1 MVEYKVQHLNQV
13 FHALA
18 DPTRRQLLH
27 SIAKQSVCNVTELAA
42 PFSIS
47 LNAISK
53 HLKILERAKL
63 IKRQK
68 KGRIHYF
75 VFERRA
81 LKEATKVINQLEQ
94 YWEARL
100 DALENHF
107 KAKKIGE

>member
-1 MVEYKVQHLNQV
+1 MVEYKVQHLNLV

-18 DPTRRQLLH
+18 DPTRRQLLQ
-27 SIAKQSVCNVTELAA
+27 SIAKCSICNVSELAA
-42 PFSIS
+42 PFPFS

-53 HLKILERAKL
+53 HLKILERANL

-81 LKEATKVINQLEQ
+81 LKEATQVINQLEQ
-94 YWEARL
+94 YWETQL
-100 DALENHF
+100 DSLENHF
-107 KAKKIGE
+107 KAKKLGE